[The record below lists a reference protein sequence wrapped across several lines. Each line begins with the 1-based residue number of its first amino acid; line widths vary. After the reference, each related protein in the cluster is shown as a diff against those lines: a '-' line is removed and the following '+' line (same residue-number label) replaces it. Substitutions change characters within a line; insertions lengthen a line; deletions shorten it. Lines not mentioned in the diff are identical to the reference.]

1 MQSLYL
7 GHPEGS
13 LLVWV
18 TPTQAANTRGGQELP
33 PGFVKLLLDGQQRV
47 TSLYGLVRGKA
58 PAFFEGNERAF
69 TDLRFHLGD
78 EVFSFYQPLKMRDD
92 PLWVDV
98 TELLH
103 QGAGVVVKRFIADPT
118 HTDRIDEFLTRLNRI
133 DQIKETDLHIEEVTG
148 EDKTIDVETA
158 NADRASICQIGI
170 VHVRGGKVVDRWQTL
185 VNPEDWF
192 DPWNVSIHGIDEGDV
207 RKSPT
212 LPEVR
217 DELRRRLRGSVLVS
231 HTSFDRVAFE
241 RAMAR
246 YDLEQLQVTW
256 LDSARI
262 VRRAWPDR
270 YGQRGYGLKNVAT
283 DLGVSFV
290 HHDALE
296 DARAAAEIV
305 LHACVAAATDIE
317 GWLQRVN
324 RPNFPSSSESL
335 RREGNA
341 EGALVGESLVF
352 TGALGIPRRVGA
364 DMAARAGCG
373 VAANV
378 SRKTTLLV
386 VGTQDRSKLK
396 GYEKSTKHRKAE
408 TLIERGAEIQILSES
423 DFSELISRR

>member
-1 MQSLYL
+1 M
-7 GHPEGS
+7 
-13 LLVWV
+13 V
-18 TPTQAANTRGGQELP
+18 TFNA
-33 PGFVKLLLDGQQRV
+33 
-47 TSLYGLVRGKA
+47 
-58 PAFFEGNERAF
+58 
-69 TDLRFHLGD
+69 
-78 EVFSFYQPLKMRDD
+78 
-92 PLWVDV
+92 
-98 TELLH
+98 
-103 QGAGVVVKRFIADPT
+103 
-118 HTDRIDEFLTRLNRI
+118 
-133 DQIKETDLHIEEVTG
+133 
-148 EDKTIDVETA
+148 IDVETA

-170 VHVRGGKVVDRWQTL
+170 VHVRGGRVVDRWKTL

-192 DPWNVSIHGIDEGDV
+192 DPWNVSIHGIDERDV

-241 RAMAR
+241 RAMTR

-270 YGQRGYGLKNVAT
+270 YGQRGYGLKNVAD
-283 DLGVSFV
+283 DLDVSFA

-305 LHACVAAATDIE
+305 LHACVATDTDIE
-317 GWLQRVN
+317 GWLKRVN
-324 RPNFPSSSESL
+324 RPIFPSSSESL

-341 EGALVGESLVF
+341 EGALFGESLVF
-352 TGALGIPRRVGA
+352 TGALVIPRREAA
-364 DMAARAGCG
+364 DMAARAGCN

-378 SRKTTLLV
+378 SKKTTLLV

-408 TLIERGAEIQILSES
+408 TLIEKGVEIQILSER
-423 DFSELISRR
+423 DFSELIVSDS